1 MSEKFNR
8 DLAAKVLAGFEK
20 LGFVPMPGGQQ
31 EPVAGASP
39 ATAALAA
46 NQPPPGA
53 GPGGPGAAPQAGGM
67 PPGGAPPQG
76 GAGPV
81 PPELLQMIN
90 DPMVAQMLQQA
101 GVQVDPASGTAIDT
115 QTGQQIPPQELMMAI
130 QQMMGQMQGQGG
142 MPPGGAP
149 EEGGGEAAPAEG
161 GEGETADPHL
171 DMLIEMRDLLVE
183 IRDNLKMQRKKD
195 ASSSGGGGESKPK
208 QTEEKQEGP
217 DMGAVVME
225 LQRTNDML
233 QGLMGSPGGM

>member
-1 MSEKFNR
+1 MSEKFDK
-8 DLAAKVLAGFEK
+8 DLAAKVISGFEK

-53 GPGGPGAAPQAGGM
+53 GPGGPGQGM
-67 PPGGAPPQG
+67 PPGGAPPPP
-76 GAGPV
+76 GAGAPP
-81 PPELLQMIN
+81 PPELLQAIN

-101 GVQVDPASGTAIDT
+101 GIQVDPASGMAMDT
-115 QTGQQIPPQELMMAI
+115 QTGQQIPPQDLMMVI
-130 QQMMGQMQGQGG
+130 QQIMGQMGGG
-142 MPPGGAP
+142 MPPGGEMPP
-149 EEGGGEAAPAEG
+149 EEGGAPPEDG

-195 ASSSGGGGESKPK
+195 ASSSGGSGGGESKETSKP
-208 QTEEKQEGP
+208 QEPEK
-217 DMGAVVME
+217 DNLSE
-225 LQRTNDML
+225 LTAQVSRTNDLL
-233 QGLMGSPGGM
+233 QGMMGGGM